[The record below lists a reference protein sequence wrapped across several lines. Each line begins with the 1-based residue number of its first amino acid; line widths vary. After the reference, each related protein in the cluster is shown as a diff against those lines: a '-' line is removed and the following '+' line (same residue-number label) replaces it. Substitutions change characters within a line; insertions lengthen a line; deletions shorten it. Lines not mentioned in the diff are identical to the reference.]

1 MRPQSLSL
9 SPGKNDFNKETRILN
24 QGFRQ
29 FCKVADIFLKEPD
42 VAEPRERR
50 KRRLLRWGLRACPPG
65 NILNRTLRNAVFS
78 VSETQES
85 VSQARLEFTQKVS
98 KINCNNNNNNNNNKI
113 KQTPQILATNYRTW
127 NGKPPEETCGL
138 QSQTKTLLKEARAS
152 FNASK

>member
-42 VAEPRERR
+42 VAAPRERR
-50 KRRLLRWGLRACPPG
+50 KCRLLRGGLRACPPG

-98 KINCNNNNNNNNNKI
+98 KINCNNNNTKI

-138 QSQTKTLLKEARAS
+138 QSQTKTLLKEARS
-152 FNASK
+152 SLNASK